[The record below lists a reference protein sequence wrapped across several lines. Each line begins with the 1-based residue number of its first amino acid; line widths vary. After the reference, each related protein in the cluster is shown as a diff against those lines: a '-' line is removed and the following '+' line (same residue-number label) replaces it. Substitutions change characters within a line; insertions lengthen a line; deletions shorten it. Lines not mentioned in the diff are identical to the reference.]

1 MTLTH
6 IVRRLIQPPG
16 FTHVTAITLA
26 IGVSANFSL
35 GGSPADY
42 RDLLIYR
49 SAPNADEVAA
59 REEGRLPLAVL
70 EVYSPLAGMKIQPGG
85 TVQNLAQSLTAAKI
99 AAARAQH
106 TGR

>member
-1 MTLTH
+1 MRLTH
-6 IVRRLIQPPG
+6 IVRRLIQSPG
-16 FTHVTAITLA
+16 FALVTAITLA
-26 IGVSANFSL
+26 IGVGANFSL

-49 SAPNADEVAA
+49 SALNADEVAA
-59 REEGRLPLAVL
+59 LEEGRLLQARL

-99 AAARAQH
+99 AAASVQH